1 MAAGGTVGLLLVSLL
16 VMPGA
21 RGAEHCGD
29 GEYLAE
35 DHCCVFCSAGTYVA
49 QHCRAPHSRGICV
62 PCTEGVGYTTHENG
76 LEECLSCRQ
85 CKDDQTIL
93 RPCTPTHDTEC
104 QCKQGY
110 FCPAEGCEICH
121 KCSTMC
127 PEGKKFVQTCNAT
140 MDLGCGLPDQ
150 GSTVH
155 IWIPIVISLFALGFL
170 LFCLHRQLKC
180 NKAASPDKDAE
191 KGLTSDRMH
200 SWMQQAEPEGSTE
213 SLILPEVEA
222 PANNTINPEDENPDS
237 PEDQVQTSVN
247 LEVKNT
253 SPEENSVVL
262 SERGTSLCGMKC
274 QVESCWRR
282 IAEFSLPAKTG
293 QNPAFH
299 QNVPSK
305 GPRVRVPANRMIREP
320 QCQII
325 VKDLSQNE
333 LSDSFLVFIKEVPQ
347 KKWKQFMRK
356 HLEENSINKT
366 VHNFPNDIEEQSYQ
380 MLLLWKNSLG
390 EKQSIIKLLDELR
403 QVDNRAYHN
412 VLNTLKSKNIISK
425 LEATD

>member
-1 MAAGGTVGLLLVSLL
+1 MAAGGTVGLPPPPPPPLLLLLVMML
-16 VMPGA
+16 VMPGT

-35 DHCCVFCSAGTYVA
+35 GHCCVSCPAGTYVA
-49 QHCRAPHSRGICV
+49 QHCSAPHSRGICM
-62 PCTEGVGYTTHENG
+62 PCTDGVGYTAHENG

-104 QCKQGY
+104 RCKQGY
-110 FCPAEGCEICH
+110 FCPAEDCEICH

-127 PEGKKFVQTCNAT
+127 PEGKEIVQACNAT

-150 GSTVH
+150 GSTAHV
-155 IWIPIVISLFALGFL
+155 WILVVISLVALGLL
-170 LFCLHRQLKC
+170 LFCLHRHLKC
-180 NKAASPDKDAE
+180 NKAASTAKDAE
-191 KGLTSDRMH
+191 KGLES
-200 SWMQQAEPEGSTE
+200 EGSTE
-213 SLILPEVEA
+213 SLILPEMEA
-222 PANNTINPEDENPDS
+222 PANNTTNPEGENSDES
-237 PEDQVQTSVN
+237 PEGQVQTSVN

-253 SPEENSVVL
+253 SPEENSVAL

-282 IAEFSLPAKTG
+282 IAESSLPAKTG

-299 QNVPSK
+299 QNGPSN
-305 GPRVRVPANRMIREP
+305 GPSVRMPANHTIREP

-325 VKDLSQNE
+325 VKDLSQKE

-347 KKWKQFMRK
+347 KKWKPFMRT
-356 HLEENSINKT
+356 HLEENSINKI

-380 MLLLWKNSLG
+380 MLLLWKNTLG

-403 QVDNRAYHN
+403 QVDTRVYHN
-412 VLNTLKSKNIISK
+412 VLNTLKTKNIISK
-425 LEATD
+425 LEAAD

>member
-1 MAAGGTVGLLLVSLL
+1 MAAGGMVGLLLLVSLL

-35 DHCCVFCSAGTYVA
+35 DHCCVFCPAGTYVA

-62 PCTEGVGYTTHENG
+62 PCTEGVGYTAHENG
-76 LEECLSCRQ
+76 LDECLSCRQ

-93 RPCTPTHDTEC
+93 RSCTPTHDTEC
-104 QCKQGY
+104 RCKQGY

-127 PEGKKFVQTCNAT
+127 PEGKKIVQTCNAT

-155 IWIPIVISLFALGFL
+155 VWIFIVISLFPLGFL
-170 LFCLHRQLKC
+170 LFCLCRRLKC

-191 KGLTSDRMH
+191 KGLES
-200 SWMQQAEPEGSTE
+200 EGSTE

-222 PANNTINPEDENPDS
+222 PANNTVNPDDENSES
-237 PEDQVQTSVN
+237 PEGQVQTSVN

-253 SPEENSVVL
+253 SPENSVVL
-262 SERGTSLCGMKC
+262 SERSTNLCGMKR
-274 QVESCWRR
+274 QVERCWRR
-282 IAEFSLPAKTG
+282 IAESSRPGKTG

-299 QNVPSK
+299 QNAPSK
-305 GPRVRVPANRMIREP
+305 GQKVRMPANHMIREP

-325 VKDLSQNE
+325 VKDLSQKE
-333 LSDSFLVFIKEVPQ
+333 LSDSYLVFIEEVPQ
-347 KKWKQFMRK
+347 KKWKRFMRK

-366 VHNFPNDIEEQSYQ
+366 VHNFPNDIEEQYYQ

-403 QVDNRAYHN
+403 QVDTRAYHN
-412 VLNTLKSKNIISK
+412 VLNTLKSKNIINK
-425 LEATD
+425 IEATD

>member
-1 MAAGGTVGLLLVSLL
+1 MAAGGTVGLLLLVSLL

-21 RGAEHCGD
+21 RGAEYCGD
-29 GEYLAE
+29 GEYLAD
-35 DHCCVFCSAGTYVA
+35 DHCCVFCPAGTYVA

-62 PCTEGVGYTTHENG
+62 PCTGGEGYTAHENG

-104 QCKQGY
+104 RCKQGY
-110 FCPAEGCEICH
+110 FCPVEGCEICH

-127 PEGKKFVQTCNAT
+127 PEAKKMVPTCNAT
-140 MDLGCGLPDQ
+140 TDLGCGLPDQ

-155 IWIPIVISLFALGFL
+155 VWIPIVISLFALGLL

-191 KGLTSDRMH
+191 KGLES
-200 SWMQQAEPEGSTE
+200 EGSTE

-222 PANNTINPEDENPDS
+222 PVNNTINPEDENSES
-237 PEDQVQTSVN
+237 PEGQVQTSVN
-247 LEVKNT
+247 LEVKNA
-253 SPEENSVVL
+253 SPEENSIVL

-282 IAEFSLPAKTG
+282 IAESSLPAKTG
-293 QNPAFH
+293 QKPAFH
-299 QNVPSK
+299 QNAPSK
-305 GPRVRVPANRMIREP
+305 GLRVSMPANRMIREP

-325 VKDLSQNE
+325 VKDLSQKE

-356 HLEENSINKT
+356 HLEENCINRT
-366 VHNFPNDIEEQSYQ
+366 VHNFPDDIEEQSYQ

-403 QVDNRAYHN
+403 QVDTRAYHN
-412 VLNTLKSKNIISK
+412 VLNTLKSKNIINK

>member
-1 MAAGGTVGLLLVSLL
+1 MAAGGTVGLLLLVSLL

-21 RGAEHCGD
+21 RGAEYCGD
-29 GEYLAE
+29 GEYLAD
-35 DHCCVFCSAGTYVA
+35 DHCCVFCPAGTYVA

-62 PCTEGVGYTTHENG
+62 PCTGGEGYTAHENG

-104 QCKQGY
+104 RCKQGY
-110 FCPAEGCEICH
+110 FCPVEGCEICH

-127 PEGKKFVQTCNAT
+127 PEAKKMVPTCNAT
-140 MDLGCGLPDQ
+140 TDLGCGLPDQ

-155 IWIPIVISLFALGFL
+155 VWIPIVISLFALGLL

-191 KGLTSDRMH
+191 KGLTSDRIH
-200 SWMQQAEPEGSTE
+200 SWMQQAESEGSTE

-222 PANNTINPEDENPDS
+222 PVNNTINPEDENSES
-237 PEDQVQTSVN
+237 PEGQVQTSVN
-247 LEVKNT
+247 LEVKNA
-253 SPEENSVVL
+253 SPEENSIVL

-282 IAEFSLPAKTG
+282 IAESSLPAKTG
-293 QNPAFH
+293 QKPAFH
-299 QNVPSK
+299 QNAPSK
-305 GPRVRVPANRMIREP
+305 GLRIREP

-325 VKDLSQNE
+325 VKDLSQKE

-356 HLEENSINKT
+356 HLEENCINRT
-366 VHNFPNDIEEQSYQ
+366 VHNFPDDIEEQSYQ

-403 QVDNRAYHN
+403 QVDTRAYHN
-412 VLNTLKSKNIISK
+412 VLNTLKSKNIINK

>member
-1 MAAGGTVGLLLVSLL
+1 MAAGGAMSLLLVSLL

-35 DHCCVFCSAGTYVA
+35 GHCCVFCPAGTYVA
-49 QHCRAPHSRGICV
+49 QHCRAPHSRGVCV
-62 PCTEGVGYTTHENG
+62 PCTASVGYTAYENG

-104 QCKQGY
+104 RCKQGY
-110 FCPAEGCEICH
+110 FCPAEGCEICQ
-121 KCSTMC
+121 KCSTMY
-127 PEGKKFVQTCNAT
+127 PEGTETVQTCNAT

-150 GSTVH
+150 GGTIHV
-155 IWIPIVISLFALGFL
+155 WILIVIILFALGFPL
-170 LFCLHRQLKC
+170 LCLYRRLKC

-191 KGLTSDRMH
+191 RGLTSGRMH
-200 SWMQQAEPEGSTE
+200 SWMQQAESEGSTE
-213 SLILPEVEA
+213 RLILPKVEA
-222 PANNTINPEDENPDS
+222 PANNTVNTEDENCDES
-237 PEDQVQTSVN
+237 PEGQVQASVN

-253 SPEENSVVL
+253 SPEENSVAPC
-262 SERGTSLCGMKC
+262 ERGTSLCGMKC
-274 QVESCWRR
+274 QVESCWKR
-282 IAEFSLPAKTG
+282 IAESSLPAKTG
-293 QNPAFH
+293 RNPAFH
-299 QNVPSK
+299 QNAPPK
-305 GPRVRVPANRMIREP
+305 GPRVRMPANHMIQEP

-325 VKDLSQNE
+325 VKDLSQKE
-333 LSDSFLVFIKEVPQ
+333 LSGSFSVFIKEVPQ

-356 HLEENSINKT
+356 HLEENSINKI
-366 VHNFPNDIEEQSYQ
+366 VHNFPNDIDEQSYQ

-403 QVDNRAYHN
+403 QVDTRAYHN
-412 VLNTLKSKNIISK
+412 VLNTLKSKNIIIS
-425 LEATD
+425 